1 MPTNENT
8 YNSRVTSEALEAK
21 FRQVFP
27 SQGGAE
33 LVDDLYASGVIQP
46 IIDFS
51 RVAEGSVLPQ
61 NLQTAWDISTSFQ
74 TWNDGQSGTLISN
87 AGFWQI
93 DVSVWASANATA
105 NGQVSTLAISDGFTS
120 KTVWAMAYN
129 HNVTTAD
136 NTATATTEQT
146 FVVFL
151 RSGDSLNYAA
161 PLAIASQ
168 TSAWYRQIAD
178 VNGNLVNPL
187 GFTFS

>member
-46 IIDFS
+46 VIDFS
-51 RVAEGSVLPQ
+51 SVAEGSVLPV
-61 NLQTAWDISTSFQ
+61 NLQTAWDFSTGHV
-74 TWNDGQSGTLISN
+74 TRTGAGTSTMITN
-87 AGFWQI
+87 TGFWRIQANVGLLSDSGSPSAFIFI
-93 DVSVWASANATA
+93 DTGLGTKIIWQANLPGVNAVAAS
-105 NGQVSTLAISDGFTS
+105 SE
-120 KTVWAMAYN
+120 
-129 HNVTTAD
+129 AD
-136 NTATATTEQT
+136 D
-146 FVVFL
+146 FVVYL
-151 RSGDSLNYAA
+151 RAGDSLKATSTSN
-161 PLAIASQ
+161 ASLNVN
-168 TSAWYRQIAD
+168 WRQIAD